1 MSDHAPTGLAGIDQ
15 LPWGTHLCQFF
26 GGGDQLRETLVPYF
40 KAGLENGERC
50 LLVAMDPFGA
60 DDARSALRAAVGD
73 FDRRELLK
81 QIEIHD
87 VRTWYAAGSR
97 IDGVQIVEGLLRSEA
112 QARADG
118 YSGFRTN
125 GNIGWVE
132 PGQWADFQD
141 YEARVT
147 RGLKGRRMISMC
159 SYCLD
164 RCGPQE
170 VLDVVCRHD
179 FTIACEGNGWSAQ
192 ATGRDETARLNESER
207 HLSVLVREL
216 EHRIKNNLA
225 TVQALAGFTV
235 RRAGTLEEFEKSFT
249 GRIAALSR
257 THSLLTDGA
266 QGQVPLRQLVENELS
281 IYADRDDGRLL
292 VAGPDVDLPAQVAVS
307 FGMAI
312 HELTT
317 NAVKH
322 GALSARGGR
331 LEVDWYRTGGDLQ
344 FEWSERDLRFI
355 VEPAR
360 TGFGTQLLK
369 RLLPHQLDARVE
381 LNFEPDGLKARIR
394 LPL

>member
-1 MSDHAPTGLAGIDQ
+1 MSDHAPTGLAGIDA
-15 LPWGTHLCQFF
+15 LPWGTHICQFF
-26 GGGDQLRETLVPYF
+26 ETGDHLRTALVPYF
-40 KAGLENGERC
+40 KAGLENDERC

-60 DDARSALRAAVGD
+60 EDARSALRAAVGD
-73 FDRRELLK
+73 FDRREHAR

-87 VRTWYAAGSR
+87 VRAWYSADSR
-97 IDGVQIVEGLLRSEA
+97 IDGAAIVDGLLRSEE

-118 YSGFRTN
+118 YNGFRTN
-125 GNIGWVE
+125 GNIGWVV
-132 PGQWADFQD
+132 PSQWADFQD

-179 FTIACEGNGWSAQ
+179 VTLGRDGDGWMAQ
-192 ATGRDETARLNESER
+192 ASGRDETARRGASEDR
-207 HLSVLVREL
+207 LSVLVREL

-225 TVQALAGFTV
+225 TVQALAASTM
-235 RRAGTLEEFEKSFT
+235 RRAETLEEFDKAFT

-266 QGQVPLRQLVENELS
+266 QGHVSLRQLVDNELS
-281 IYADRDDGRLL
+281 IYADRDGERVQ
-292 VAGPDVDLPAQVAVS
+292 VAGPDVDVPAQAAVS

-322 GALSARGGR
+322 GALSQRGGR
-331 LEVDWYRTGGDLQ
+331 LEIEWYRTGGDLQ
-344 FEWSERDLRFI
+344 FEWNEHNVRIDAPPGRI
-355 VEPAR
+355 
-360 TGFGTQLLK
+360 GFGTQLLK
-369 RLLPHQLDARVE
+369 RLLPHQLDARVDMDFG
-381 LNFEPDGLKARIR
+381 LDGLKAKIR
-394 LPL
+394 VPL